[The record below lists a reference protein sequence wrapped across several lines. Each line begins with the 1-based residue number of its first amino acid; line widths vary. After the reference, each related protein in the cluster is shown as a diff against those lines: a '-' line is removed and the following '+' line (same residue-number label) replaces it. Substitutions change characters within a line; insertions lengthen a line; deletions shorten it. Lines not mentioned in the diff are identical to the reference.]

1 MAKSNVHR
9 GYFGLEEENLAEGT
23 TDTKEGFDMGV
34 DYAPDNKVRAARIES
49 GVDDRV

>member
-34 DYAPDNKVRAARIES
+34 DYAPDNKVRC
-49 GVDDRV
+49 GLRVVG